1 MKKVLSFVLVIAMV
15 LSSFSLAFAAPKFE
29 DVEGDYAKAI
39 DTLAAL
45 GVITGYEDGTYR
57 PENTVTR
64 AEMAKLMVELL
75 GYGDLVAG
83 SASNFADTQGH
94 WADAW
99 IALAAGRGIVIG
111 TGDGKFE
118 PNRTVSYDEVL
129 TMLVRGLGYTDGSNE
144 LKNMTWPTNFKVK
157 AAELGITKNV
167 KMATAGADRGGVA
180 QAMANALECTL
191 VSVTVDGDVTL
202 LYDNVGD
209 DKEARIL
216 LTRLAS
222 PDYDFNVTPEVVDPD
237 NKNYAGN
244 IVDLE
249 QYMFENLKVYL
260 NDDDEVVYVKGSNS
274 LVVEGEYDD
283 VDDLVLTIEESN
295 GKTKN
300 VDFTGS
306 ELLVDTN
313 DVRAAYI
320 YRNGSI
326 NESKVDLGDFDDFET
341 IKVVVN
347 DGKAIGGNGNGKID
361 SNEIIGVVVTERTK
375 LVRIEK
381 VYVDG
386 KDSINGIDLP
396 VDSKDEVV
404 LDKITVKGDAES
416 LEDIK
421 IDDIVVAYASE
432 DETAI
437 TLVVTRN
444 SVEGKV
450 TKVTD
455 ADTVS
460 VNGTSYD
467 LASKNL
473 VGDGVLDLGDEGVFY
488 LDQFGDIADY
498 DGEGVGPSD
507 YAVVL
512 AAADGDVAKRF
523 GLSVD
528 TYPEVKL
535 ATQDGEEIVYELD
548 IKLKS
553 TGVVDSSVE
562 ITPITGAAYDLFTGT
577 YNDTDKKELDVDR
590 AFDDDNNYLIKYSL
604 NSAGRIDEIEIVANV
619 TAYAGETGTNN
630 VDKDKDEIAEDVI
643 VFDAGDDFAVVDVDA
658 LNTKFKAYAVE
669 NRSGDIEVL
678 VVNKGEVESATT
690 VIFAYLNK
698 VTQTYNDAD
707 KRVNAYTVYVD
718 GEKKEIEADDYKKLS
733 VATYNYVISFDYA
746 GDVIDD
752 SDVTTNLTGVVATA
766 TAITANRGRIQL
778 DLGGTVGF
786 DADSNGTVHATDE
799 QFSDGWYTLSEHG
812 TVVIVKEDKV
822 RYSVDKIADLY
833 DIDKGDTLEVFFN
846 ADGEIDLIVIG
857 R

>member
-1 MKKVLSFVLVIAMV
+1 MKKVLSLVLVIAMV
-15 LSSFSLAFAAPKFE
+15 LSSFSFAFAANFE
-29 DVEGDYAKAI
+29 DVEGDYEDAI
-39 DTLAAL
+39 NTLVAL
-45 GVITGYEDGTYR
+45 GVVTGYEDGTFR
-57 PENTVTR
+57 PERVVTR
-64 AEMAKLMVELL
+64 AEMAKLIVEIL

-83 SASNFADTQGH
+83 SKSNFADTQGH
-94 WADAW
+94 WADPW
-99 IALAAGRGIVIG
+99 IALAAGRGLVIG
-111 TGDGKFE
+111 TGDGNFT
-118 PNRTVSYDEVL
+118 PDRTVSYDEAI
-129 TMLVRGLGYTDGSNE
+129 TMIVRALGYSDNSNE
-144 LKNMTWPTNFKVK
+144 LAGMTWPTNFKVK
-157 AAELGITKNV
+157 AAELGLTKNV
-167 KMATAGADRGGVA
+167 ALNAAGADRGGVA
-180 QAMANALECTL
+180 QLLYNALEAEL
-191 VSVTVDGDVTL
+191 VTVNTDGDIVPSEKEL
-202 LYDNVGD
+202 LS
-209 DKEARIL
+209 
-216 LTRLAS
+216 RLAEL
-222 PDYDFNVTPEVVDPD
+222 DENYNVTPEKIDPD

-244 IVDLE
+244 LVDLAP
-249 QYMFENLKVYL
+249 YMFQNLKVYL

-274 LVVEGEYDD
+274 LVVEGKFDD
-283 VDDLVLTIEESN
+283 VNGSVLTIEESN

-300 VDFTGS
+300 VDFDDS
-306 ELLVDTN
+306 DLLLATPANRVK
-313 DVRAAYI
+313 ASFI

-326 NESKVDLGDFDDFET
+326 NESDVDLDDFDDFET

-347 DGKAIGGNGNGKID
+347 DGKTIGGNGNGKID

-396 VDSKDEVV
+396 VDSDGEVD
-404 LDKITVKGDAES
+404 LAKITVKGDAEE
-416 LEDIK
+416 LEDIEV
-421 IDDIVVAYASE
+421 DDIVVAYASE

-444 SVEGKV
+444 SVEGRV

-512 AAADGDVAKRF
+512 AAANGDVTERF

-553 TGVVDSSVE
+553 NGDVDSSVE
-562 ITPITGAAYDLFTGT
+562 ITPITGAAYDLFTGN
-577 YNDTDKKELDVDR
+577 YESGDDLDVSP
-590 AFDDDNNYLIKYSL
+590 AFVANNNYLIKYSL

-619 TAYAGETGTNN
+619 TAYAGGTGTNN

-733 VATYNYVISFDYA
+733 VGTYNYVISFDYA

-752 SDVTTNLTGVVATA
+752 SDVKTGLTGVVATA
-766 TAITANRGRIQL
+766 TAITAGRGRIQL
-778 DLGGTVGF
+778 DVGGTVGF

-812 TVVIVKEDKV
+812 TVVVLKTTGAVDKV
-822 RYSVDKIADLY
+822 VDLY
-833 DIDKGDTLEVFFN
+833 DIDKGDVLEVFFN

>member
-1 MKKVLSFVLVIAMV
+1 MIVR
-15 LSSFSLAFAAPKFE
+15 
-29 DVEGDYAKAI
+29 
-39 DTLAAL
+39 AL
-45 GVITGYEDGTYR
+45 GYSD
-57 PENTVTR
+57 N
-64 AEMAKLMVELL
+64 
-75 GYGDLVAG
+75 
-83 SASNFADTQGH
+83 
-94 WADAW
+94 
-99 IALAAGRGIVIG
+99 
-111 TGDGKFE
+111 
-118 PNRTVSYDEVL
+118 
-129 TMLVRGLGYTDGSNE
+129 SNE
-144 LKNMTWPTNFKVK
+144 LAGMTWPTNFKVK
-157 AAELGITKNV
+157 AAELGLTKNV
-167 KMATAGADRGGVA
+167 ALNAAGADRGGVA
-180 QAMANALECTL
+180 QLLYNALEAEL
-191 VSVTVDGDVTL
+191 VTVNTDGDIVPSEKEL
-202 LYDNVGD
+202 LS
-209 DKEARIL
+209 
-216 LTRLAS
+216 RLAEL
-222 PDYDFNVTPEVVDPD
+222 DENYNVTPEKIDPD

-244 IVDLE
+244 LVDLAP
-249 QYMFENLKVYL
+249 YMFQNLKVYL

-274 LVVEGEYDD
+274 LVVEGKFDD
-283 VDDLVLTIEESN
+283 VNGSVLTIEESN

-300 VDFTGS
+300 VDFDDS
-306 ELLVDTN
+306 DLLLATPANRVK
-313 DVRAAYI
+313 ASFI

-326 NESKVDLGDFDDFET
+326 NESDVDLDDFDDFET

-347 DGKAIGGNGNGKID
+347 DGKTIGGNGNGKID

-396 VDSKDEVV
+396 VDSDGEVD
-404 LDKITVKGDAES
+404 LAKITVKGDAEE
-416 LEDIK
+416 LEDIEV
-421 IDDIVVAYASE
+421 DDIVVAYASE

-444 SVEGKV
+444 SVEGRV

-512 AAADGDVAKRF
+512 AAANGDVTERF

-553 TGVVDSSVE
+553 NGDVDSSVE
-562 ITPITGAAYDLFTGT
+562 ITPITGAAYDLFTGN
-577 YNDTDKKELDVDR
+577 YESGDDLDVSP
-590 AFDDDNNYLIKYSL
+590 AFVANNNYLIKYSL

-619 TAYAGETGTNN
+619 TAYAGGTGTNN

-733 VATYNYVISFDYA
+733 VGTYNYVISFDYA

-752 SDVTTNLTGVVATA
+752 SDVKTDLTGVVATA
-766 TAITANRGRIQL
+766 TAITAGRGRIQL
-778 DLGGTVGF
+778 DVGGTVGF

-812 TVVIVKEDKV
+812 TVVVLKTTGAVDKV
-822 RYSVDKIADLY
+822 VDLY
-833 DIDKGDTLEVFFN
+833 DIDKGDVLEVFFN